1 VAVPH
6 LFPAVV
12 VGALMA
18 ACATPTGEVLTWD
31 AWEPVVTGAS
41 GAVTHDGD
49 ALVLGAGGPLTA
61 VRWTGAAPTAPY
73 ALEFEATRVRGNDFF
88 CGLTF
93 PAGDGH
99 LTLVLGGWGG
109 ALCGLSCLDGEDAAT
124 NGTASYRGFE
134 LGRAY
139 RVRLEVG
146 ADRVRAW
153 LDGESLLDVSLAG
166 RSCSLRAEVASCAPL
181 GLASYQT
188 IARLGPLR
196 LRREV
201 SAAAP
206 QDG

>member
-1 VAVPH
+1 VIAPRLFLAVMAG
-6 LFPAVV
+6 AVV
-12 VGALMA
+12 S
-18 ACATPTGEVLTWD
+18 ACATPPGEVLAWD
-31 AWEPVVTGAS
+31 AWEEVVTGAS
-41 GAVTHDGD
+41 GEVTHDGE

-61 VRWTGAAPTAPY
+61 VRWTGVTPTVPY
-73 ALEFEATRVRGNDFF
+73 VLEFEATRVRGNDFF

-124 NGTASYRGFE
+124 NGTASYRGFA

-146 ADRVRAW
+146 AERVRAW
-153 LDGESLLDVSLAG
+153 LDEEPLLDVTLAG
-166 RSCSLRAEVASCAPL
+166 RTCSLRTEVAACAPL
-181 GLASYQT
+181 GMASYQT

-196 LRREV
+196 LRRGSPER
-201 SAAAP
+201 
-206 QDG
+206 DG